1 MTTYQTS
8 AAKPSFFSPGAALLL
23 LLVVIGAGA
32 AVYRLTAGL
41 GATTHLYDQFP
52 WGHWKQVN
60 VLFGVALSGCGF
72 TMAAVVYI
80 FNLKQYKSL
89 ARPAVLAA
97 LAGYLS
103 VSLTL
108 IFDLGKPMSFWHPII
123 MWQPRSML
131 FEIIWCM
138 MLYTGVL
145 VLELSPA
152 FLEGIGMN
160 KLAKLMHALMLPFV
174 IAAVTLSFL
183 HQSSLGGIFLLMPGT
198 LSHLWWTTMLPY
210 NFFLSAIVSALAV
223 TTIIA
228 YYAASLNKQE
238 ADPKVVQGLARGT
251 AYALLVYAVVRLG
264 DMLLKGN
271 LGLAFTGS
279 FAATF
284 FLLEVAGGV
293 LLPMLL
299 LFLVGKSKAGIL
311 LGQSLVIA
319 GILLNRLNVAFF
331 TQAQDG
337 AMYMPSLTEFLLSFG
352 VVAGA
357 ILLFKA
363 GAIYLPIV
371 RQTEAAA

>member
-8 AAKPSFFSPGAALLL
+8 AARPSFLSPGISLLILLAL
-23 LLVVIGAGA
+23 IGAGA
-32 AVYRLTAGL
+32 AAYRLLAGL
-41 GATTHLYDQFP
+41 GAATHLYDQFP

-72 TMAAVVYI
+72 TMAAAVYI

-103 VSLTL
+103 VTVTL
-108 IFDLGKPMSFWHPII
+108 VLDLGKPLSFWHPIV
-123 MWQPRSML
+123 MWQPHSML

-152 FLEGIGMN
+152 VLERLGWT
-160 KLAKLMHALMLPFV
+160 KLARLMHALMIPFV

-198 LSHLWWTTMLPY
+198 LGGLWWTTMLPY
-210 NFFLSAIVSALAV
+210 NFFLSAIAAALAV

-228 YYAASLNKQE
+228 CYTASLSKEE
-238 ADPKVVQGLARGT
+238 ADPKIVQGLARGT
-251 AYALLVYAVVRLG
+251 AITLAVYAALRLG
-264 DMLLKGN
+264 DMLLKGK

-284 FLLEVAGGV
+284 FLLEIAGGV

-299 LFLVGKSKAGIL
+299 LFVAGKSKAGIL
-311 LGQSLVIA
+311 FSQSLVIA
-319 GILLNRLNVAFF
+319 GVLLNRLNVAFF

-337 AMYMPSLTEFLLSFG
+337 AMYMPSLTEFLVSFG
-352 VVAGA
+352 VIAGA

-363 GAIYLPIV
+363 AVVHLPIL
-371 RQTEAAA
+371 RQAEAKR